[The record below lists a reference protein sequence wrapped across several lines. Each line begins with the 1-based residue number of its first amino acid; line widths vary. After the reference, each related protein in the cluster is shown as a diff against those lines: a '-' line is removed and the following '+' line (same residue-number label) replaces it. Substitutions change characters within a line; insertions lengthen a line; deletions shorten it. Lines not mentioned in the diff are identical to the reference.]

1 MEETAT
7 INVVRSPNL
16 FKMKLGIGEDAYKSL
31 RLGNNLSKLSG
42 LLGAGGAAAGIAS
55 SAVVATNLFPATGF
69 LAWLGLG
76 AGAATPIGWV
86 IGAAVVSG
94 AAYVKAADMYQK
106 SRGKLVKVVPVF
118 INTPLDLLAIGI
130 SNLAIPMFHH
140 IAMADD
146 HFHENERSEI
156 IDYFVDDWGYDR
168 NYIESRLDAH
178 SGGLPK
184 TIEQAVSEFFAF
196 IRDNEDCN
204 HQLIAK
210 EIIAFMHDVALADGF
225 VSAEEKAAIAEIEQ
239 ILKRQ

>member
-7 INVVRSPNL
+7 INVVRSPDL

-42 LLGAGGAAAGIAS
+42 LLGMGGTAAGIAS
-55 SAVVATNLFPATGF
+55 STFVATTFFPPVWFAF
-69 LAWLGLG
+69 G
-76 AGAATPIGWV
+76 ASAVTPIGWV

-106 SRGKLVKVVPVF
+106 TRGKLVKVVPTF

-130 SNLAIPMFHH
+130 SNLAIPIFHH

-156 IDYFVDDWGYDR
+156 VDYFVDVWGYDR

-178 SGGLPK
+178 SGRLPK

-204 HQLIAK
+204 HQSIAK
-210 EIIAFMHDVALADGF
+210 EIVAFMNDVALSDGF
-225 VSAEEKAAIAEIEQ
+225 VSAKEKAAIAEIEQ